1 MFIKLTFYSSLL
13 CAVSLAHFIIT
24 AYYDDSCDRKYHL
37 RSCIVLCVLSFLALF
52 VFGYLFLFFD

>member
-1 MFIKLTFYSSLL
+1 MFIKLVSTCFLL
-13 CAVSLAHFIIT
+13 CAFSLAGCIII
-24 AYYDDSCDRKYHL
+24 ANYDDSCDRKYHF